1 MSPFDANAEMGRV
14 KVQLPDL
21 EADIRPTVNVIDSK
35 TLELVTT
42 AVAGEEVQ
50 VPVGQYVLSSTLP
63 SGERSLGVADVSPG
77 ELEHVE
83 LAPETAPSAVEAVP
97 EAPQSPQLE
106 SLGPSTDGGE
116 SGAEAQTVEAP
127 TLVEPFF
134 LRYLG
139 VSGDR
144 VEPLDVATEVVAP
157 AAGAAAAVD
166 LVVRAPGYNGV
177 VFVQLAAHGEVP
189 LSVALPAN
197 GMTGSQS
204 CRVTVATKPLAAVV
218 SLPDSPLVDAVA
230 RYIHSGNLQE
240 AANVAGEAEEL
251 LRQKMRDPFAA
262 ALGGYALLRLHELAR
277 LHDWPHNLAA
287 AFPWLAD
294 GPIIDGEAAALAG
307 DHGSAVDHLCEA
319 ARRGLPVFAD
329 GFSML
334 VSRLR
339 EYDQPDKPPG
349 VTADLLAEVARQAKR
364 LVPLTPLIDFSRI
377 SLAIHGGRLDDP
389 LGSQEPIAEPGPAE
403 GWHRFSPDTATLGS

>member
-14 KVQLPDL
+14 KVRLPEL
-21 EADIRPTVNVIDSK
+21 EADVRPTVNLIDSK

-63 SGERSLGVADVSPG
+63 SGERSLGVADVSRG

-83 LAPETAPSAVEAVP
+83 LAPETAQSPVEAVP
-97 EAPQSPQLE
+97 EAPQAPQLE
-106 SLGPSTDGGE
+106 SLGPSTDQGE
-116 SGAEAQTVEAP
+116 TSAEAVKAAA
-127 TLVEPFF
+127 LEPFF

-139 VSGDR
+139 VNGDS
-144 VEPLDVATEVVAP
+144 VEPLDVATEVASGSGG
-157 AAGAAAAVD
+157 GATVD
-166 LVVRAPGYNGV
+166 LLVRAPGYAGA
-177 VFVQLAAHGEVP
+177 VFVQLAARDEVP

-204 CRVTVATKPLAAVV
+204 CRVTVATKPLAAAV

-240 AANVAGEAEEL
+240 AANVATEAEEL
-251 LRQKMRDPFAA
+251 LRQKMADPFAA
-262 ALGGYALLRLHELAR
+262 ALGGYALLRLHELTR
-277 LHDWPHNLAA
+277 LHDWPHSLAS

-294 GPIIDGEAAALAG
+294 GPIIAGEASALAG
-307 DHGSAVDHLCEA
+307 DHRLAVGLLCEA
-319 ARRGLPVFAD
+319 AGRGLPVFAD

-349 VTADLLAEVARQAKR
+349 VTPDLLAEVARHAKR

-389 LGSQEPIAEPGPAE
+389 LGSQEPIAEPAPAE
-403 GWHRFSPDTATLGS
+403 GWHRFSPTSATVEP